1 MVPYSSDTLRIVFVS
16 VCVYVRSSRW
26 KGASCA
32 APFVCVPC
40 WYAPRAFF
48 FANYITPLNRIV
60 FALVIRVSV
69 IGLSPQTTRS
79 PAARART
86 VSSAMQAAWRP
97 LLFDRRSLRLFR
109 VCLSV
114 ALLLEQL
121 DLLLTGDLYAW
132 IIDGGGVLD
141 RPARRVASIAY

>member
-1 MVPYSSDTLRIVFVS
+1 MVPYSSDTLRVVFVS
-16 VCVYVRSSRW
+16 VCVCVRSSRW

-60 FALVIRVSV
+60 FRRQYRVI
-69 IGLSPQTTRS
+69 SPNYAIASST
-79 PAARART
+79 RT

>member
-1 MVPYSSDTLRIVFVS
+1 MCRPICVRAVL
-16 VCVYVRSSRW
+16 VCPVLE
-26 KGASCA
+26 K
-32 APFVCVPC
+32 
-40 WYAPRAFF
+40 
-48 FANYITPLNRIV
+48 YITPPNRTSFPTRNICV
-60 FALVIRVSV
+60 SYRVI
-69 IGLSPQTTRS
+69 SPNYAIASST
-79 PAARART
+79 RT
-86 VSSAMQAAWRP
+86 VSSAMQAAWWP

>member
-1 MVPYSSDTLRIVFVS
+1 MEPA
-16 VCVYVRSSRW
+16 CMRS
-26 KGASCA
+26 
-32 APFVCVPC
+32 
-40 WYAPRAFF
+40 
-48 FANYITPLNRIV
+48 
-60 FALVIRVSV
+60 
-69 IGLSPQTTRS
+69 
-79 PAARART
+79 
-86 VSSAMQAAWRP
+86 

-141 RPARRVASIAY
+141 RPTESPIVA

>member
-1 MVPYSSDTLRIVFVS
+1 
-16 VCVYVRSSRW
+16 
-26 KGASCA
+26 
-32 APFVCVPC
+32 
-40 WYAPRAFF
+40 
-48 FANYITPLNRIV
+48 
-60 FALVIRVSV
+60 
-69 IGLSPQTTRS
+69 
-79 PAARART
+79 
-86 VSSAMQAAWRP
+86 MQAAWRH

-141 RPARRVASIAY
+141 RPTELPVVA

>member
-1 MVPYSSDTLRIVFVS
+1 
-16 VCVYVRSSRW
+16 
-26 KGASCA
+26 
-32 APFVCVPC
+32 
-40 WYAPRAFF
+40 
-48 FANYITPLNRIV
+48 
-60 FALVIRVSV
+60 
-69 IGLSPQTTRS
+69 
-79 PAARART
+79 
-86 VSSAMQAAWRP
+86 MQAAWWP